1 MPQDNPQEQT
11 SKKSTLGKLF
21 EPISD
26 DSNESRDS
34 TESLSHSPAESSI
47 ETFPDDIPDNV
58 SVESSPSTDSDA
70 RSSSTSSQKAHEE
83 TKFAQCM
90 AVLKTVND
98 FILDKLEVDEED
110 KSEAR
115 KNDEANLRMAS
126 NKIAQLQNKRNDKTS
141 RYGSD
146 LEAYRDFVQNI
157 DPRSQDLQITSEKIN
172 QLRANLKETKE
183 IDYIT
188 RKAFQARR
196 ALIGGMA
203 GFFINTEDIEQYDK
217 LSKTEKQKIKL
228 TKELIDIE
236 ANPASVDKEAKYAEI
251 NNAFRELDKKDK
263 QREKRD
269 TMRII
274 ARQSHRGKLF
284 TAETAGMFQEKA
296 MHPYNKI
303 MENEEL
309 SAAEKTLKVGAK
321 FVEKTA
327 QGTAFVAKKVGGKA
341 LESAQFMARHTIKQ
355 PLATVYRGSMTTL
368 NAVEYLTL
376 EAQILNETDEAVK
389 AKLREKAEIK
399 FKNMGYEGEQFL
411 RAAVATAGIALLD
424 TATITSFGAGIAASA
439 LIGMT
444 ASEKFLHGVLF
455 TAQVADHIQTAA
467 DGMELIN
474 QKAEYYHEK
483 KESLSKDEKR
493 IVPRRNAVI
502 EPKEVISIRASLEG
516 KQNGNTI
523 RQGFGVLR
531 KLSSSKGR

>member
-1 MPQDNPQEQT
+1 MPPEEP
-11 SKKSTLGKLF
+11 SKKSSLGKLF
-21 EPISD
+21 EPVPD
-26 DSNESRDS
+26 DNNPSLDS
-34 TESLSHSPAESSI
+34 TEGLTAVSSY
-47 ETFPDDIPDNV
+47 DDIPDEV
-58 SVESSPSTDSDA
+58 SVGSSPSTDSDS
-70 RSSSTSSQKAHEE
+70 RSSSSGASQKEHEE

-90 AVLKTVND
+90 TVLKTVND

-115 KNDEANLRMAS
+115 KNDEANLRIAS
-126 NKIAQLQNKRNDKTS
+126 SKIAQLQNKHNDKTS

-157 DPRSQDLQITSEKIN
+157 DPKSQDLQITSEKIN

-203 GFFINTEDIEQYDK
+203 GFFINTEDIEKYDK

-228 TKELIDIE
+228 TRELIDIE

-269 TMRII
+269 SMRII

-284 TAETAGMFQEKA
+284 TTETGRLFQDKT

-303 MENEEL
+303 IDNEEL
-309 SAAEKTLKVGAK
+309 SAAAKTLRVGAK

-327 QGTAFVAKKVGGKA
+327 QGTAFVAKAAGQKA
-341 LESAQFMARHTIKQ
+341 LESVQSMVRHSVKQ
-355 PLATVYRGSMTTL
+355 PLATVYRGSMATL

-376 EAQILNETDEAVK
+376 EAQILNETDETVK
-389 AKLREKAEIK
+389 AALREKAEIK
-399 FKNMGYEGEQFL
+399 FKNMGYDGEQFL

-424 TATITSFGAGIAASA
+424 TATIASFGTGVAASA

-467 DGMELIN
+467 DGVELIN
-474 QKAEYYHEK
+474 QKAEYYHKK
-483 KESLSKDEKR
+483 KESLSLEEKR
-493 IVPRRNAVI
+493 VIPRRNAVI
-502 EPKEVISIRASLEG
+502 EPKEVISIRASLER
-516 KQNGNTI
+516 
-523 RQGFGVLR
+523 RQSSTTTVTRSSILKIF
-531 KLSSSKGR
+531 SSSQER